1 MLLFAHIKYF
11 SRETLPVLF
20 LPVMCLVQRAW
31 EQDIGFHGLKLP
43 LFMAVTTG
51 KSREESL
58 VVRVLCFTASFD
70 ELKIVYY
77 GCCMKVV
84 VGQRMYTQE
93 GM

>member
-1 MLLFAHIKYF
+1 
-11 SRETLPVLF
+11 
-20 LPVMCLVQRAW
+20 MCLVQRAW

-70 ELKIVYY
+70 ELNVYN
-77 GCCMKVV
+77 GCFMKVV
-84 VGQRMYTQE
+84 VGQCMYTQE